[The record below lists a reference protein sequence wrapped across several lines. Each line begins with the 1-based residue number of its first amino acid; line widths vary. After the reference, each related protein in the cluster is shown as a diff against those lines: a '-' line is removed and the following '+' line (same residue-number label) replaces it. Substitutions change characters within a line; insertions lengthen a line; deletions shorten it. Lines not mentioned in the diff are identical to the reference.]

1 MWNSTYLVQGSLPV
15 TSFMS
20 HDTCDT
26 FCNPFSLKLALLA
39 LLQYLSE
46 FQHATYRNTTMND
59 DISTPLSSSPEN
71 GQEVESRPKD
81 LATSSPSLLSIRS
94 EASTPRQGARKV
106 ATPFTKRSIVKSSS
120 PEIAR
125 PFHLQET
132 NFPHLQKR
140 TLPVPKNPSR
150 CPLFCCFYAEF
161 DIKVG
166 PKVSYQAPRNFMSQ
180 DIQLPVETVHEILED
195 FFDRFQKSPPSLTP
209 SSIAALS
216 SVFPTNDGNIPHRRM
231 ESGNSYS
238 SDFFHSLACLT
249 REDDAFEPF
258 NAREGTSSIF
268 DSCSE
273 YVITGSELTGKIV
286 NLSTHSIH
294 ILTRPTII
302 TNQRYE
308 RNSHSFCLGFV
319 LRRTEDP
326 RPFKPVLCK
335 LADTIRDMEVE
346 SQFLSAVKENHT
358 VLQALLEWT
367 LLSLNSSTW
376 ECNLYVNSANLLN
389 LKLFHP
395 PRRPPQP
402 VPDHAVPIFLRRD
415 WQLQNVSKV
424 VDLKLG
430 CNLS

>member
-1 MWNSTYLVQGSLPV
+1 
-15 TSFMS
+15 
-20 HDTCDT
+20 
-26 FCNPFSLKLALLA
+26 
-39 LLQYLSE
+39 
-46 FQHATYRNTTMND
+46 MNE
-59 DISTPLSSSPEN
+59 DISTPLSCSPDSS
-71 GQEVESRPKD
+71 QEVETRTKD
-81 LATSSPSLLSIRS
+81 AASPSLLSIRS

-106 ATPFTKRSIVKSSS
+106 ATPFTKRPATKNSSTETTRALPL
-120 PEIAR
+120 PEN
-125 PFHLQET
+125 

-140 TLPVPKNPSR
+140 TVPIPKHPSR

-166 PKVSYQAPRNFMSQ
+166 PKVSYQAPRNFMSH
-180 DIQLPVETVHEILED
+180 DIQLPVEAVHEILED

-209 SSIAALS
+209 ASTSALS
-216 SVFPTNDGNIPHRRM
+216 TVLPSTSNDSNTPHRRM

-238 SDFFHSLACLT
+238 SDFFHSLASLT

-258 NAREGTSSIF
+258 AAREGNSSIF
-268 DSCSE
+268 ESCSE

-302 TNQRYE
+302 ANQRYE

-335 LADTIRDMEVE
+335 LADTMRDMEVE

-358 VLQALLEWT
+358 VLQGLLEWT
-367 LLSLNSSTW
+367 LVSLNSQIW
-376 ECNLYVNSANLLN
+376 ECNLFVNSANLLN

-395 PRRPPQP
+395 PRRPPRP

-415 WQLQNVSKV
+415 WQLQNVSET
-424 VDLKLG
+424 L
-430 CNLS
+430 LSKYG

>member
-1 MWNSTYLVQGSLPV
+1 
-15 TSFMS
+15 
-20 HDTCDT
+20 
-26 FCNPFSLKLALLA
+26 
-39 LLQYLSE
+39 
-46 FQHATYRNTTMND
+46 MND
-59 DISTPLSSSPEN
+59 DVSTPLSSSPEN
-71 GQEVESRPKD
+71 GLDVESRLKD
-81 LATSSPSLLSIRS
+81 PATSSPSLISVRS
-94 EASTPRQGARKV
+94 EASTPRQGGRK
-106 ATPFTKRSIVKSSS
+106 TPIIKRSVVKTNLSENAK
-120 PEIAR
+120 PV
-125 PFHLQET
+125 PFQET

-140 TLPVPKNPSR
+140 TVPVPKNPSR

-166 PKVSYQAPRNFMSQ
+166 PKVSYQAPKNFMSQ
-180 DIQLPVETVHEILED
+180 DIQLPVGAVHDILEE
-195 FFDRFQKSPPSLTP
+195 FFDRFQKSLPSLTP
-209 SSIAALS
+209 SSTAALS
-216 SVFPTNDGNIPHRRM
+216 TVLPPNDSNTKAHRRM
-231 ESGNSYS
+231 ESGNSHS
-238 SDFFHSLACLT
+238 SDFFHSLTSLT
-249 REDDAFEPF
+249 REDDTFEPF
-258 NAREGTSSIF
+258 GAREGTSSIF

-358 VLQALLEWT
+358 VLQSLLEWT
-367 LLSLNSSTW
+367 LVSLNSSSW

-395 PRRPPQP
+395 PRRPPRP

-415 WQLQNVSKV
+415 WQLQNVSET
-424 VDLKLG
+424 VDLNTSLTDFG
-430 CNLS
+430 LIAL